1 MPSKARCE
9 IARNALHLIVVMAPA
24 KSPCCRTDQVIAL
37 TQFDV
42 TAQCFREGI
51 CRCGFAEYAFSLIFR
66 LRRLAGSPKGYRG
79 GGVMLSGKAET
90 EYCRATAPEKFAV
103 GKKLE

>member
-1 MPSKARCE
+1 MPGKARCE
-9 IARNALHLIVVMAPA
+9 IARNAPHLIVVMAPA

-42 TAQCFREGI
+42 MAQSFRVGT
-51 CRCGFAEYAFSLIFR
+51 CWCGFAEYAFRLIPR
-66 LRRLAGSPKGYRG
+66 LRRLAGCPKGYRV
-79 GGVMLSGKAET
+79 GGVMLFGKAET